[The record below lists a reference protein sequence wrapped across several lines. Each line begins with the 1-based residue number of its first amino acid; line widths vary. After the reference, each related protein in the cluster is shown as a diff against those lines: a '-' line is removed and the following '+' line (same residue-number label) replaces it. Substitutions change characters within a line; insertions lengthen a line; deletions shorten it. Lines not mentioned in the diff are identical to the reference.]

1 VALINDNS
9 VMLCHVASGKL
20 QRLTA
25 RTDDAPLADA
35 VVCSPDGLHVA
46 YLRNVNGWQQ
56 VFVVSVGE

>member
-1 VALINDNS
+1 
-9 VMLCHVASGKL
+9 MLCHVASGKL

-56 VFVVSVGE
+56 VFVVSVEE